1 MTLKEHV
8 WQMVDLN
15 LQVGM
20 ASENVV
26 QSLNALRTHEGA
38 KPHVYSKG
46 RVMHVVKS
54 PAFENRRHC
63 PILRSFLE
71 TTLKLED
78 DLASFSCLLLATH
91 IQACHVSHP
100 ARNAQ
105 IAVLS
110 LEPAAMG
117 LVVVEL
123 HQGTGPVLFPLPN
136 RRIALHQNRRIAIAL
151 HQSPGRGTTTEDVDQ
166 PMQTVTV
173 RKAMDLKIPETG
185 NASSMKRLLRFFLLL
200 HPPRSSSPH
209 TGVFLVLIHLLT
221 HLSSRPQEK

>member
-8 WQMVDLN
+8 WQMVNLN

-46 RVMHVVKS
+46 RVTCVVKS

-78 DLASFSCLLLATH
+78 NSASFSCLPLATH
-91 IQACHVSHP
+91 IQACHISHP

-105 IAVLS
+105 ITVLS
-110 LEPAAMG
+110 LEPTAMG
-117 LVVVEL
+117 LVVVEP
-123 HQGTGPVLFPLPN
+123 HQGTGPVLFPLLN
-136 RRIALHQNRRIAIAL
+136 RRIALHQN
-151 HQSPGRGTTTEDVDQ
+151 
-166 PMQTVTV
+166 
-173 RKAMDLKIPETG
+173 
-185 NASSMKRLLRFFLLL
+185 
-200 HPPRSSSPH
+200 
-209 TGVFLVLIHLLT
+209 
-221 HLSSRPQEK
+221 

>member
-46 RVMHVVKS
+46 RIMCVVKS
-54 PAFENRRHC
+54 PAFENGRRC

-78 DLASFSCLLLATH
+78 DLASFSCLPLVTH
-91 IQACHVSHP
+91 IQACHISHP
-100 ARNAQ
+100 TRNAQ

-117 LVVVEL
+117 SVVMEP
-123 HQGTGPVLFPLPN
+123 HQGTRPVLFPLPN
-136 RRIALHQNRRIAIAL
+136 QCIALHQN
-151 HQSPGRGTTTEDVDQ
+151 
-166 PMQTVTV
+166 
-173 RKAMDLKIPETG
+173 
-185 NASSMKRLLRFFLLL
+185 
-200 HPPRSSSPH
+200 
-209 TGVFLVLIHLLT
+209 
-221 HLSSRPQEK
+221 